1 MPYRRYARRST
12 KRSMGGRRKPRVA
25 APPPKKTVKTYV
37 RKNAY
42 KIADLKR
49 DVRFLK
55 MARYGAVQINFQ
67 KTDRTLIPTKSRPVL
82 FDMMDFTC
90 RRAAA
95 PPAPASSGAILYQY
109 NALGTAP
116 IAASTWHINSTLA
129 TNPYW
134 LGQNRDIPDTGK
146 YLPLSAHYVFRVEG
160 NPSLDNTRV
169 RLQVFSVKPRTYVP
183 NSVASNNLVLPT
195 ALNNLEN
202 MASPTE
208 NRLSRV
214 HFKCYADK
222 WLFLNSSKT
231 NDDTKGTS
239 ANIKYKSITVNPK
252 KKKVRTQAVTNPE
265 TPMDPD
271 AEFPDGN
278 FGPLNV
284 PITTPLWCL
293 ISTDDESAVLDS
305 VEVGISRRVAW
316 RDPIGGAPL
325 AM

>member
-1 MPYRRYARRST
+1 MPYARKYKPKLYRG
-12 KRSMGGRRKPRVA
+12 RRRKPSVA
-25 APPPKKTVKTYV
+25 APAPKKTVKTYV
-37 RKNAY
+37 RKNAF
-42 KIADLKR
+42 KIADIKR

-55 MARYGAVQINFQ
+55 MARFGSIQINFQ
-67 KTDRTLIPTKSRPVL
+67 KTDRTLIPIKTRPVL

-90 RRAAA
+90 RRDAA
-95 PPAPASSGAILYQY
+95 PPAPASSGCLCYQY
-109 NALGTAP
+109 NVAGSAVQ
-116 IAASTWHINSTLA
+116 AASTWHINSTLA
-129 TNPYW
+129 ANPYW

-146 YLPLSAHYVFRVEG
+146 YLPVSAQYTFRIEG

-169 RLQVFSVKPRTYVP
+169 RLQVFAVKSRTYVP

-202 MASPTE
+202 MANPVE

-222 WLFLNSSKT
+222 WVFLNSSKT

-239 ANIKYKSITVNPK
+239 ANIKYKSIKVNPK
-252 KKKVRTQAVTNPE
+252 RKHLRNQAVSNPE

-278 FGPLNV
+278 YGPLNC
-284 PITTPLWCL
+284 PITEPLWCL
-293 ISTDDESAVLDS
+293 ISTDDESSLLDS
-305 VEVGISRRVAW
+305 VEVTISRRVVW
-316 RDPIGGAPL
+316 RDPIGMAPL
-325 AM
+325 R